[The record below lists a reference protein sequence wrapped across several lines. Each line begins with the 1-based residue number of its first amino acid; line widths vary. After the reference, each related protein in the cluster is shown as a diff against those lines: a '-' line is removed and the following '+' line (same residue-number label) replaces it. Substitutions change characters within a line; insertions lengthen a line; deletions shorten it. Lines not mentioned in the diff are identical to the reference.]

1 MTLGGHDAAMTMPAS
16 ISGAELDLYRALVV
30 GGPLTTRELAERTG
44 FEVRC
49 VREWLGGQTNRGYV
63 TYDSM
68 AQIYWLTPEQAA
80 RVDDGPAFHP
90 GRGLHRRTTPS

>member
-1 MTLGGHDAAMTMPAS
+1 LTQGGDYAAMTTPAS

-44 FEVRC
+44 LDVRC

-63 TYDSM
+63 TYDSI
-68 AQIYWLTPEQAA
+68 AQIFWLTPEQAA
-80 RVDDGPAFHP
+80 RVDGVEPSTQGEGYINERHP
-90 GRGLHRRTTPS
+90 S

>member
-1 MTLGGHDAAMTMPAS
+1 MTTPAS

-44 FEVRC
+44 LEVRC

-63 TYDSM
+63 TYDSI
-68 AQIYWLTPEQAA
+68 AQIFWLTPEQAA
-80 RVDDGPAFHP
+80 RVDGGRAFHAGGAP
-90 GRGLHRRTTPS
+90 HQRTTPELRSR